1 MKTAMMK
8 KFNDNDRLQE
18 EGQIDQWDIKSTG
31 DGDPELAFKRDSSRP
46 NKSQYKESANRKGEK
61 DSTRKMLKNKSP
73 STIAARLKASSHSV
87 YNKTNK
93 KKSKAPIIIKPLESD
108 NSLKGLDEVDENK
121 EDVSSVFKNKL
132 IRDMQEQQS
141 DSARRVLESSDN

>member
-1 MKTAMMK
+1 MKTARLK
-8 KFNDNDRLQE
+8 KFNDNDRLQD

-31 DGDPELAFKRDSSRP
+31 DGDPELAFKP

-61 DSTRKMLKNKSP
+61 DPTRIMLKNKSP
-73 STIAARLKASSHSV
+73 SSIGIARLKASSHSV

-93 KKSKAPIIIKPLESD
+93 KKSKAPIIIKPLDSD
-108 NSLKGLDEVDENK
+108 NSQKGLDEVNENK

-141 DSARRVLESSDN
+141 DSVQRVMESSDN